1 MKLED
6 TRMEDMTYA
15 KFRELVQL
23 GRRSIE
29 LRLLGILIRPR
40 ALSDADHA
48 ELEEVKALLARFNEL
63 MDEKYWYR
71 PKAANDGDGA
81 TE

>member
-6 TRMEDMTYA
+6 TRMEEMTYA

-23 GRRSIE
+23 GRRSVE

-40 ALSDADHA
+40 ALTDADRA
-48 ELEEVKALLARFNEL
+48 ELEAVNALLARFNEL

-71 PKAANDGDGA
+71 PSAANDADGA
-81 TE
+81 TK